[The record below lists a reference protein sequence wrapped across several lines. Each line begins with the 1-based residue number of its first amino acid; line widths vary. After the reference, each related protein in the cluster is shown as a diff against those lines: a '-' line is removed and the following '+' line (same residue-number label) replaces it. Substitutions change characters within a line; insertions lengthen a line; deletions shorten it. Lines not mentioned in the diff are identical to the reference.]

1 MKRPTENQQRARAG
15 KGCLFSVVKRS
26 CGEAPEVE
34 IEGITLRVCAF
45 HQKLIRSIVRDA
57 KETKAGRHP
66 RQARAA

>member
-1 MKRPTENQQRARAG
+1 MKPPTVHQLRARRG
-15 KGCLFSVVKRS
+15 HGCLFSMVKRS

-45 HQKLIRSIVRDA
+45 HQKLIKSIVRDA